1 MTPSLTY
8 SECVTDSE
16 LEEIVRRLRRQG
28 ADDHLVEV
36 KSAATKVPKDLWP
49 SVSAFANTEGGL
61 VILGL
66 AEKDHFAPAEGFD
79 ATKIL
84 DEVRSGLDEAPGAHP
99 KVQPLPDVD
108 LERRHVDG
116 ADVVLLRIHPLREKP
131 GVHLPCYV
139 LAQGVT
145 AGSYTRVGDAD
156 RHLTAYEMYLLSS
169 RLQPDDT
176 DRGTVPSLTADDLDE
191 ALVADLVSALRERS
205 SRALD
210 GIAPTDRTGALRRL
224 NVLAEDHRL
233 TLAGCL
239 ALAAYPQQDY
249 PQLTIDVTVHPGAEK
264 SLDGTTRF
272 LDRRVCDG
280 PLPVAVRDAV
290 DTVLKNLRT
299 RRVVDGLGGTDV
311 PEIPA
316 EVLREA
322 IVNAVMH
329 RDYSAAVRGQQVAV
343 DVYPDRVEVINP
355 GGFWGDR
362 TKDNVAEGR
371 SAKRNE
377 VLAKLLGDARIPGSR
392 SSLAETQGSGIPRM
406 IHAMRQHGLPAP
418 SYASSTIGH
427 VIVRLDRFGLLDPEM
442 ETWLE
447 GLPGDVDRRPEERS
461 ALALAKTTGHVT
473 VADLRSNLGLDSD
486 DCRDVLGRLLGD
498 GLLIGINDGPYVLA
512 DLERTIVM
520 TSAQHSVLAVLDAV
534 VPRSVREIAELT
546 GKSVSALRPVLR
558 DLVAAGLIQATAP
571 PQSKNRRYL
580 LAP

>member
-28 ADDHLVEV
+28 ADDDLVEV

-156 RHLTAYEMYLLSS
+156 RHLTAYEIYLLSS

-377 VLAKLLGDARIPGSR
+377 VLAKLLGDVRIPGSR

-418 SYASSTIGH
+418 SYAGSTIDH
-427 VIVRLDRFGLLDPEM
+427 VIVRLDRFGLLDPEV
-442 ETWLE
+442 ESWLQS
-447 GLPGDVDRRPEERS
+447 LPGAAGRGAAERS

-520 TSAQHSVLAVLDAV
+520 TGAQHAVLAALDVAT
-534 VPRSVREIAELT
+534 PRSIRDVAERT
-546 GKSVSALRPVLR
+546 GKSLGSIRPVMR
-558 DLVAAGLIQATAP
+558 ELVEAGLVVATAP
-571 PQSKNRRYL
+571 PQSRNRRYL
-580 LAP
+580 LAR